1 MSQPTEPVQPPI
13 PATRRQLAPAAF
25 SVSARV
31 AMQLGRESIAS
42 TNTAILELV
51 KNAYDA
57 DATLVRIRFCKLGT
71 PEAFLI
77 IEDNGSGMT
86 EDEIREHW
94 LCIGTANKQALGL
107 SRKNGRVQT
116 GEKGLGRLG
125 LDRLSRRTLLQTK
138 RRALDDDPTQLQ
150 LLLSASDSKA
160 LELDIDWERYNAAR
174 GQRLETIAH
183 EVYELEHLNIDP
195 ATGEHVSFE
204 HGTRLILEGLKDH
217 WTEHRIR
224 ELQHELA
231 LTLSPFSDQSDFK
244 ISIETDKDELNGVVH
259 PSKELLHLATWQV
272 EAAIEKA
279 QNGSNEELVWVK
291 MNSPAHE
298 RAYSF
303 GPVSWHEFTKHS
315 NNAVVSKCG
324 PVTLKLHIFIRDK
337 GEMGVE
343 FSGIGSFLEANRGIR
358 IYRDGFRIK
367 PYGDPKGANDWL
379 SLSLKRAQN
388 PAAISR
394 KSWKVAYHQV
404 VGAVLI
410 SRQRNEGLADQTN
423 REGIVDG
430 PAMNDLK
437 MFAQKV
443 IGFFEG
449 KAHED
454 YVAQNPPQPKPKP
467 EAKEATKSFVDV
479 EDTLQAVARKA
490 ADLASSSSSA
500 SSSSF
505 SSDKTVIQD
514 LVAGIQQALDESRT
528 AKEVAAA
535 TEKAQAEEID
545 ELKDELRLT
554 TSLASLGIMAASFGH
569 ERVKDAASIRNNI
582 GILKRLYEHPG
593 DGLFSEQ
600 DRGHALRFL
609 EEGALRIEAFAQ
621 FALDHV
627 RPGKRRGSESDL
639 FDVVSTTCRM
649 FKSTTDTM
657 KVKVT
662 QNLPSHSVTV
672 PGWQAGW
679 ESVIANLLIN
689 SLYFLRGRKAD
700 DRIIHIELTETA
712 DNCACLLFEDN
723 GKGLEAGTETDI
735 FRPGFSTRRGED
747 GQQEGTGLGL
757 TLVKS
762 FIAANRGSI
771 TAKKSPT
778 LDGAAFEITVPSLPT
793 SKDHA

>member
-1 MSQPTEPVQPPI
+1 MSVPTEPTQQPS
-13 PATRRQLAPAAF
+13 PAARRALAPAAF
-25 SVSARV
+25 SVEARV

-71 PEAFLI
+71 PEAFLV

-86 EDEIREHW
+86 EDEIRDYW
-94 LCIGTANKQALGL
+94 LCIGTANKQDVGL
-107 SRKNGRVQT
+107 SRRTGRIQT

-125 LDRLSRRTLLQTK
+125 LDRLGRRTLLQTK
-138 RRALDDDPTQLQ
+138 RLTLDDDPEQLK
-150 LLLSASDSKA
+150 LHLSALGSKA

-183 EVYELEHLNIDP
+183 EVYELDHLDIDP
-195 ATGEHVSFE
+195 VTEKHASFE
-204 HGTRLILEGLKDH
+204 HGTRLILQGLKDE
-217 WTEHRIR
+217 WTFQRIQ
-224 ELQHELA
+224 ELQHDLA
-231 LTLSPFSDQSDFK
+231 LTLSPFSDQSDFR
-244 ISIETDKDELNGVVH
+244 ISIEAGNPDLDGPVH
-259 PSKELLHLATWQV
+259 PNKELLHLATWQV
-272 EAAIEKA
+272 QAAIEKA
-279 QNGSNEELVWVK
+279 TADSNEEMVWVR
-291 MNSPAHE
+291 MNSYAHD

-303 GPVSWHEFTKHS
+303 GPVPWCELTKHS
-315 NNAVVSKCG
+315 SNAEASKCG
-324 PVTLKLHIFIRDK
+324 PLSLMLHVFIQNTER
-337 GEMGVE
+337 MGPE
-343 FSGIGSFLEANRGIR
+343 LSGISNFLESNRGVR

-367 PYGDPKGANDWL
+367 PYGDPKGTSDWL

-404 VGAVLI
+404 VGAVLV
-410 SRQRNEGLADQTN
+410 SRRLNKGLVDQAN

-430 PAMNDLK
+430 PAMTDLR
-437 MFAQKV
+437 MFAQRV
-443 IGFFEG
+443 INFFES

-454 YVAQNPPQPKPKP
+454 YVVQNPPQPKSKQ
-467 EAKEATKSFVDV
+467 ETGSAAKGFVDV
-479 EDTLQAVARKA
+479 EETLADLARKA
-490 ADLASSSSSA
+490 ADLAADSSPSSN
-500 SSSSF
+500 
-505 SSDKTVIQD
+505 KVVTHD
-514 LVAGIQQALDESRT
+514 LATGIQLALDASRA
-528 AKEVAAA
+528 AKKAAA
-535 TEKAQAEEID
+535 DTEKAQAEEID
-545 ELKDELRLT
+545 ELKDEIRLT

-582 GILKRLYEHPG
+582 GLLKRLYENPG
-593 DGLFSEQ
+593 DNLFGEL
-600 DRGHALRFL
+600 DRAHALRFL

-621 FALDHV
+621 FTLDHV
-627 RPGKRRGSESDL
+627 RPGKRRGSESDITA
-639 FDVVSTTCRM
+639 VIQSTCRM

-662 QNLPSHSVTV
+662 FNLPDHSVIA

-689 SLYFLRGRKAD
+689 SVYFLRGRRPE
-700 DRIIHIELTETA
+700 DRIIRIELTEVTEESA
-712 DNCACLLFEDN
+712 RLLFEDN

-747 GQQEGTGLGL
+747 GLQEGTGLGL

-762 FIAANRGSI
+762 FVTANRGSI
-771 TAKKSPT
+771 IAKKSPI
-778 LDGAAFEITVPSLPT
+778 LDGAAFEITVPFSPT
-793 SKDHA
+793 FKEHV

>member
-1 MSQPTEPVQPPI
+1 MSPPTEPTQPPM
-13 PATRRQLAPAAF
+13 PATRRPLAPAAF

-57 DATLVRIRFCKLGT
+57 DATIVRIRFCKLGT

-94 LCIGTANKQALGL
+94 LCIGTANKQDLGL
-107 SRKNGRVQT
+107 SRKNRRVQT

-125 LDRLSRRTLLQTK
+125 LDRLSRRTILQTK
-138 RRALDDDPTQLQ
+138 RRALDDDPEQLK
-150 LLLSASDSKA
+150 LLLSAIDCKS
-160 LELDIDWERYNAAR
+160 LELDIDWERYNAR
-174 GQRLETIAH
+174 GQRLEHIVH
-183 EVYELEHLNIDP
+183 EVYELDHLDIDP
-195 ATGEHVSFE
+195 VSGEYVRFE
-204 HGTRLILEGLKDH
+204 HGTRLILEGLKDN

-244 ISIETDKDELNGVVH
+244 ISIESDKDELNGIVH
-259 PSKELLHLATWQV
+259 PSKELLHLATWRI

-279 QNGSNEELVWVK
+279 KDGSNEELVWMK
-291 MNSPAHE
+291 MSSHAHD
-298 RAYSF
+298 RTYSF
-303 GPVSWHEFTKHS
+303 GPVSWHDFTKHS
-315 NNAVVSKCG
+315 SNAAFSKCG
-324 PVTLKLHIFIRDK
+324 PVTLTLHIFIQDK
-337 GEMGVE
+337 EKMGDE
-343 FSGIGSFLEANRGIR
+343 FSGIGSFLESNRGIR

-437 MFAQKV
+437 MFAQRV
-443 IGFFEG
+443 IVFFEG

-454 YVAQNPPQPKPKP
+454 HVALHPPLPKP
-467 EAKEATKSFVDV
+467 ETKEATKSFVDV
-479 EDTLQAVARKA
+479 EDTLESVARKA
-490 ADLASSSSSA
+490 ADLASES
-500 SSSSF
+500 
-505 SSDKTVIQD
+505 SSDKAVIQD
-514 LVAGIQQALDESRT
+514 LVTGIQQALEESRS
-528 AKEVAAA
+528 AKAVAVA

-569 ERVKDAASIRNNI
+569 ERVKDAASIRSNI
-582 GILKRLYEHPG
+582 GLLKRLYENPG
-593 DGLFSEQ
+593 DSLFSAQ
-600 DRGHALRFL
+600 DRGYALRFL

-639 FDVVSTTCRM
+639 VDVVATTCRM
-649 FKSTTDTM
+649 FKSTTDSM
-657 KVKVT
+657 KVKVE
-662 QNLPSHSVTV
+662 QNLPGQSVTV

-689 SLYFLRGRKAD
+689 SLYFLRGRRAE
-700 DRIIHIELTETA
+700 DRIIRIGLTASAE
-712 DNCACLLFEDN
+712 DCACLLFEDN

-778 LDGAAFEITVPSLPT
+778 LDGAAFEITIPALPN
-793 SKDHA
+793 SKDHV

>member
-1 MSQPTEPVQPPI
+1 MSTPTESKPLPK
-13 PATRRQLAPAAF
+13 PAMRRVLAPAAF

-71 PEAFLI
+71 PEAFLV

-94 LCIGTANKQALGL
+94 LCIGTANKQAVGL

-125 LDRLSRRTLLQTK
+125 LDRLSRHTLLQTK
-138 RRALDDDPTQLQ
+138 RQALDDDSEQLQ
-150 LLLSASDSKA
+150 LMLSASDSKA
-160 LELDIDWERYNAAR
+160 LELDIDWERYNSAR

-183 EVYELEHLNIDP
+183 EVYELDHLNIDP
-195 ATGEHVSFE
+195 ITGEHVLFE
-204 HGTRLILEGLKDH
+204 HGTRLILEGLKDD
-217 WTEHRIR
+217 WTEYRIR

-231 LTLSPFSDQSDFK
+231 LTLSPFSDESDFK
-244 ISIETDKDELNGVVH
+244 ISIETDREGLNEVVH
-259 PSKELLHLATWQV
+259 PSKELLHLATWRV

-279 QNGSNEELVWVK
+279 DDGSNEEQVWIK
-291 MNSPAHE
+291 MNSPAHD
-298 RAYSF
+298 RSYSL
-303 GPVSWHEFTKHS
+303 GPVSWHEFTKHN
-315 NNAVVSKCG
+315 NNATASKCG
-324 PVTLKLHIFIRDK
+324 PVTLTLHVFIRDSK
-337 GEMGVE
+337 EVGAEL
-343 FSGIGSFLEANRGIR
+343 SGLNSFLVANRGIR

-430 PAMNDLK
+430 PAMNELK

-454 YVAQNPPQPKPKP
+454 YVAQNPPQPKLKP
-467 EAKEATKSFVDV
+467 EAKETPKSFVDA
-479 EDTLQAVARKA
+479 EDTLQSLARKA
-490 ADLASSSSSA
+490 ADLAQA
-500 SSSSF
+500 SSP
-505 SSDKTVIQD
+505 SDKATIQD
-514 LVAGIQQALDESRT
+514 LAEGAQKALSELRSAKDE
-528 AKEVAAA
+528 AEAIN
-535 TEKAQAEEID
+535 KAQAEEIN
-545 ELKDELRLT
+545 ELNDELRLT

-569 ERVKDAASIRNNI
+569 ERVKDAVLIKNNI
-582 GILKRLYEHPG
+582 GLLKMLRADPQA
-593 DGLFSEQ
+593 GLFTEQ
-600 DRGHALRFL
+600 HEADALRFL
-609 EEGALRIEAFAQ
+609 EDGAARIEAFAK

-627 RPGKRRGSESDL
+627 LPGKRRGMEAEIV
-639 FDVVSTTCRM
+639 DVVQKTFQM
-649 FKSTTDTM
+649 FKPTTDTM
-657 KVKVT
+657 NVRVITKLPGHPVT
-662 QNLPSHSVTV
+662 A
-672 PGWQAGW
+672 PGWAAGW

-689 SLYFLRGRKAD
+689 SLYFLRGRKAE
-700 DRIIHIELTETA
+700 DRIIHVSLSIPDDTH
-712 DNCACLLFEDN
+712 ACLLFEDN

-735 FRPGFSTRRGED
+735 FRPGFSTRRDENKE
-747 GQQEGTGLGL
+747 QEGTGLGL

-762 FIAANRGSI
+762 FLSSIGGSI
-771 TAKKSPT
+771 LAKKSPM
-778 LDGAAFEITVPSLPT
+778 LDGAAFEITVPTKQIP
-793 SKDHA
+793 DHV